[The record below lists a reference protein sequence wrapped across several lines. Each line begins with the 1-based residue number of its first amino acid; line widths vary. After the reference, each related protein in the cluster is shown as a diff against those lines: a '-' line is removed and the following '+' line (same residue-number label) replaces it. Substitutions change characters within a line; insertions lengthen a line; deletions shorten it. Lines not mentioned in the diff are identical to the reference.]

1 MFITKTGPQPV
12 RTGQDQVLVLDWS
25 GPVPGLR
32 SSMVLVFCGP
42 GPGPFKKWWSS
53 PGPGPWSFQKRQKD
67 RTGPDQPTLVSRA
80 RHPQITLHALRA
92 PHPTP
97 TTSKRRRREQFLA
110 RNPRS
115 PLRDPCRRPQ
125 IPKRCYRGIL
135 DAMPSAPTRGVRI
148 CWI

>member
-67 RTGPDQPTLVSRA
+67 RTGPDQPTLVSELPGEKDIGWLWA
-80 RHPQITLHALRA
+80 
-92 PHPTP
+92 
-97 TTSKRRRREQFLA
+97 
-110 RNPRS
+110 N
-115 PLRDPCRRPQ
+115 
-125 IPKRCYRGIL
+125 
-135 DAMPSAPTRGVRI
+135 DADMSVF
-148 CWI
+148 